1 MKKNSL
7 LLMVLAIGLSSCN
20 INTLNSSSEKPTM
33 NSSIEENNKEI
44 NYNASINENSL
55 IGIAAYYEFDN
66 KTVNNISNISIKK
79 NNSNLIENNSESKEE
94 EYLKISYPYDYVK
107 IISAY
112 KFSIYVDDIE
122 DQVAKEIIESSCG
135 LGELEV
141 VISDFETYVEKGETR
156 YPSVQDTLISLR
168 GYNGY
173 YTILVNSG
181 VYIDNNSLEVF
192 SSHKK
197 LLDEEVSKDFTPPI
211 LSIFLEKKNNNE
223 HYVYFE
229 TSNDLLSFGNYNQE
243 KAFKNTTEI
252 ENVSRSTMYSTY
264 ELTKMPTKEVSASV
278 INVDIEN
285 KYLEVETIDKLKYVY
300 FNEYTEGAEITS
312 LNIGD
317 IIIVEYDFLF
327 EKYNPIR
334 VYANTIYSNVNTLT
348 FKFVVEEKNTLKEV
362 EETNRFTF
370 SYTYFENHIITEE
383 EFDKIYHDLNKE
395 IPINNGGYYSFG
407 GFYNNLEMD
416 QSIKF
421 GEGFK
426 VDKDYTFYYTITGG
440 PALFPQSIYL

>member
-1 MKKNSL
+1 MKKNNFL
-7 LLMVLAIGLSSCN
+7 LLILTMGLSSCS
-20 INTLNSSSEKPTM
+20 INLSNSSSEKPTM

-94 EYLKISYPYDYVK
+94 DYIKISYPYDYVK

-181 VYIDNNSLEVF
+181 VYTNNNSLEVF

-264 ELTKMPTKEVSASV
+264 ELTKMPTKEVSATV
-278 INVDIEN
+278 LNINIEN

-300 FNEYTEGAEITS
+300 FNDYTEGTEITS

-348 FKFVVEEKNTLKEV
+348 FKFVVEELNTLKEV

-370 SYTYFENHIITEE
+370 SYTYFENH
-383 EFDKIYHDLNKE
+383 K
-395 IPINNGGYYSFG
+395 
-407 GFYNNLEMD
+407 
-416 QSIKF
+416 
-421 GEGFK
+421 
-426 VDKDYTFYYTITGG
+426 KD
-440 PALFPQSIYL
+440 